1 MVHVW
6 LRNSAGEYL
15 LTRRSPNKGYGGLWE
30 SPGGAARAGDDSLSA
45 CLREIKEETGL
56 SLEPD
61 RGRIV
66 KSYRGDRYF
75 CDVWLFRQDFS
86 LEDVVLQEGETC
98 DCMRASAQEVLELHR
113 RGFLCLSW
121 IWTICWMSNK
131 RV

>member
-86 LEDVVLQEGETC
+86 LEDCGAPGRGDLRLHAGLCPGGPGT
-98 DCMRASAQEVLELHR
+98 AQAGLFVP
-113 RGFLCLSW
+113 FLDLDHLLDEQ
-121 IWTICWMSNK
+121 
-131 RV
+131 